1 MIYTSHRDSVKILSA
16 TDVDQQ
22 HVRCE
27 VHYTD
32 GRIVTRTIAVF
43 DLNAT
48 GGINEIMARIK
59 ELTGEI
65 PE

>member
-1 MIYTSHRDSVKILSA
+1 MIYTSHRDSVKILSIA
-16 TDVDQQ
+16 DVDQQ

-32 GRIVTRTIAVF
+32 GQIVTRTVAVI
-43 DLNAT
+43 DLKAT

-59 ELTGEI
+59 ELTGETS
-65 PE
+65 